1 MKRKN
6 LNVVKLENVIQDKKF
21 FTIYSKLKSVLSKNK
36 SNGSLAVAISGGP
49 DSMALAFLSSKL
61 MDEKKLKVHFLLVD
75 HGIRKNSGNEAQ
87 KVKSLLKKKGI
98 DLKILKKI

>member
-36 SNGSLAVAISGGP
+36 SNGSLAVAISGGS
-49 DSMALAFLSSKL
+49 DSIALAFLSKCYA
-61 MDEKKLKVHFLLVD
+61 LKNNTKSFSHD
-75 HGIRKNSGNEAQ
+75 G
-87 KVKSLLKKKGI
+87 VK
-98 DLKILKKI
+98 